1 MMAFG
6 LLKYF
11 LKSLSLDNF
20 KKSYKASR
28 IVEEYIFSTY
38 NQLSCIQA
46 M

>member
-6 LLKYF
+6 LKYF

-20 KKSYKASR
+20 KKSYKASH
-28 IVEEYIFSTY
+28 IVEEYIFNTY
-38 NQLSCIQA
+38 NQLTCIQA